1 MAGYNRDPHMYPNL
15 ATDLEEASDLFN
27 LLTAIRV
34 VNSEM
39 SKIAQTSEQRQ
50 GTKVVVNQLLDL
62 ALEIAMD
69 ETAVSAVGKLP
80 F

>member
-1 MAGYNRDPHMYPNL
+1 MNDESHIADMLLDPAIDYGDP
-15 ATDLEEASDLFN
+15 SDLFN

-69 ETAVSAVGKLP
+69 ELAISPMGKLP